1 MPRTPFL
8 VVAAFATAL
17 MGHAGVMPD
26 FSGLDTDAD
35 GRLSEAEFV
44 SWKTSGGRAIESE
57 AMAKFTK
64 FDADADGYVLEA
76 EYNATIDAWRAGPK
90 RLVPENGI
98 DDEQEPDGK
107 TS

>member
-1 MPRTPFL
+1 MQRTPFL
-8 VVAAFATAL
+8 VVAAFTTAL
-17 MGHAGVMPD
+17 MGHAGEMPD

-44 SWKTSGGRAIESE
+44 SWKTSGGRATESE
-57 AMAKFTK
+57 AVAKFTK
-64 FDADADGYVLEA
+64 FDTDQDGFVLEA
-76 EYNATIDAWRAGPK
+76 EYNAAIDAWRAGPK
-90 RLVPENGI
+90 LLIPENGI

>member
-8 VVAAFATAL
+8 VVAAFTTAL
-17 MGHAGVMPD
+17 MGHAGEMPD

-35 GRLSEAEFV
+35 GRVSEAEFV
-44 SWKTSGGRAIESE
+44 SWKTSTSRASE
-57 AMAKFTK
+57 AEAVAKFTK

-76 EYNATIDAWRAGPK
+76 EYNAAIDAWRAGPK
-90 RLVPENGI
+90 RLIPESGI
-98 DDEQEPDGK
+98 DDEQVPDGK